1 MRKDSRPS
9 VGVESSDLIE
19 PISDAQCAL
28 LLEFEA
34 RCGDRCALLLKFQA
48 EASSPCRVNVLNDE
62 VSGRGIVVH
71 EVLFF
76 GLGF

>member
-34 RCGDRCALLLKFQA
+34 RCGDQCALLLEFQA
-48 EASSPCRVNVLNDE
+48 EVLSPCRVNVLNDE
-62 VSGRGIVVH
+62 VSSGGIVVD
-71 EVLFF
+71 EVFFF